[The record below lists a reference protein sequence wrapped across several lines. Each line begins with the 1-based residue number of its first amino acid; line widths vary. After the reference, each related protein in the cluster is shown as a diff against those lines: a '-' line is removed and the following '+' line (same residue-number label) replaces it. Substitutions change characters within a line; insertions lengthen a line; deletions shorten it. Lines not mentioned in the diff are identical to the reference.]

1 MRTIV
6 QTAVAQRQLVE
17 QAIRKTSMARRG
29 NRKSSPGG
37 AKKEDYSSLRGV
49 DSRTPIPFVE
59 DIE

>member
-6 QTAVAQRQLVE
+6 GTAVAQRQLVE
-17 QAIRKTSMARRG
+17 QAVRQTSMARRHK
-29 NRKSSPGG
+29 RKSSSGG